1 MSSSMEEE
9 DTLIPT
15 FLRKPDHS
23 SPLPSHKSLH
33 VFRRSRRRWRDQ
45 VPLLKKKKEHEHGH
59 EHEHEEKEEGGEDDD
74 VDEGGDREEIERK
87 IYALQRIVP
96 GGESLGV
103 DKLFDE
109 TAGYILALQYRVKA
123 LRALTGFFDKLEK
136 EKKTKFGG

>member
-15 FLRKPDHS
+15 FLRKPDHN

-33 VFRRSRRRWRDQ
+33 VFRRSRRRWREQ
-45 VPLLKKKKEHEHGH
+45 VPVLKKKSNKKEHEDEDEDEDG
-59 EHEHEEKEEGGEDDD
+59 EKEDGDD
-74 VDEGGDREEIERK
+74 DREEIEMK
-87 IYALQRIVP
+87 IHALQRIVP

-109 TAGYILALQYRVKA
+109 TAGYILALQYQVKA
-123 LRALTGFFDKLEK
+123 LRALTGFFDKLDK